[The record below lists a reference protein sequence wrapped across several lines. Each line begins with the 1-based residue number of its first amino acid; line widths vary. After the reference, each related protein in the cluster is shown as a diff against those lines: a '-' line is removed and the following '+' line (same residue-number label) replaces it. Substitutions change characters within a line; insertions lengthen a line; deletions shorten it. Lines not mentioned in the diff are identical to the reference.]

1 MYLAFEGIFLTR
13 YAYPFFER
21 TPHVRSEDT
30 SPTPC
35 LTLHRFLCHHA
46 MLYIFGGSEAKLATK
61 QKASR
66 MAAKRKTPCTT
77 IYILSNNAEHE
88 KNMVQL
94 FRDVPS
100 RFVRLRQ
107 SQFFTPEQRG
117 DISESMLSI
126 GQCASIYAAKK
137 DHGLPLLLIKG
148 GSAITYLGIDSNSKV
163 IGGGVCPGMSIRCRA
178 LFDYCHKDFP
188 SLGFDRYK
196 EITDKAKL
204 EKKPMSLFAS
214 DMEVGIAA
222 NATAELAGQLRNI
235 VKQFLKLVGPTEEP
249 ATVIITGDD
258 TEILMQLLEEN
269 CSGMI
274 ETEPD
279 VVFPPPNKVVF
290 SASKNMAPYGVK
302 HLLQRNKK
310 QQSPPNPD
318 DEIREDLLG
327 LRVVTYRKSRKTL
340 YRGSISRVIPGKTL
354 EEDTF
359 GVLLDDGENIM
370 LDLVQLYDAMALYLE
385 VGEEISE
392 ENSEDWVGE
401 KREALTK
408 VQANLEGSSDKIKQR
423 KTELDATKAKEGSIE
438 KAVGP
443 EEESRPAKRQKSTP
457 KKKSYDPKKYVGQ
470 RIAKYFDAPT
480 DENEDNQDIFFG
492 TVASYS
498 EEDKLW
504 HILYDDFDEE
514 DFDAT
519 ELKEG
524 VQEYAEHKD
533 EDDKATS

>member
-1 MYLAFEGIFLTR
+1 M
-13 YAYPFFER
+13 
-21 TPHVRSEDT
+21 
-30 SPTPC
+30 
-35 LTLHRFLCHHA
+35 
-46 MLYIFGGSEAKLATK
+46 
-61 QKASR
+61 
-66 MAAKRKTPCTT
+66 
-77 IYILSNNAEHE
+77 
-88 KNMVQL
+88 
-94 FRDVPS
+94 
-100 RFVRLRQ
+100 
-107 SQFFTPEQRG
+107 
-117 DISESMLSI
+117 
-126 GQCASIYAAKK
+126 
-137 DHGLPLLLIKG
+137 PLLLIKG